1 MAEKKK
7 STSKVKTNAAAA
19 PKAAKTASSPKKSTR
34 GATKKAAAETTI
46 KTSGLTLSVETV
58 EPKSTRKASKKAA
71 EVTKKEA
78 KSRATKATPAVAEK
92 PAKAAAKTKA
102 PAKAAPKASA
112 KAPAKAKATKTVKAE
127 VVAEKPAAKKAAP
140 KKAEAKKAEV
150 KKAAVKPAAKTTAKA
165 APKVAAK
172 TAKATKAPAKPTQ
185 KTEEKPAAAKPAAR
199 AAKAAPAAKTT
210 KKAATEVKAT
220 KATKAAKAEK
230 APAETSAAKAP
241 KSRARKTTE
250 EKAAA
255 TAVEAVK
262 AEAPATPAK
271 AEKKSRK
278 KADVKVEEV
287 LVAPAKEEAPKA
299 TAKRRSAKAKAVE
312 EVEVA
317 APAEKVKA
325 KRKAKAEPAQAVVEE
340 APAEVAPKKARRSRK
355 KAEVEATTAPA
366 EAVVAE
372 KPAEK
377 AEEKVAEEKP
387 AAKEKK
393 PKKER
398 KPKATKPAKSSG
410 KKKPARSEEDEEDD
424 DLAEFDDDGDGGDF
438 LIDDDDDGD
447 FEDIPDIDDI
457 DDIDEDEGEDDSS
470 EEEENDEPTP
480 RKRSRRSKKKDA
492 KALLGGYGTQE
503 ESNEDRRTKL
513 YELIRMGRERG
524 YVTYGEIN
532 DNLPT
537 SLVDDDAIESIVQIL
552 GNLNIPVFETTPDD
566 DTLAMLGSDSVA
578 SEDDADAE
586 VEAAYSTVDSEFGRT
601 TDPVRIYMRE
611 MGSVELLKREDEIE
625 ISKRIEDGLKHMV
638 LAISRCPVTVA
649 AIVESSHD
657 ICDGATPIDDV
668 VDGIVTTDD
677 MGNVVGHNEDET
689 DMGASAMTAGQL
701 EVLRDKSLEIF
712 DRVEEKLKALR
723 ELAEK
728 DGYEAKSLDPIKDD
742 IQQELMSV
750 RFTAKAADKLCEVLR
765 ATVEEIRVYQK
776 TLYDEMVRRIGIDRK
791 WFIEHFE
798 AQASDASWFDT
809 AVKEFPQHQEKL
821 EFVRAT
827 ALEAIRQVGE
837 IEKRCSMRVKE
848 VFEIY
853 RQMTAGEA
861 QARNA
866 KREMTE
872 ANLRLVISIAKKYT
886 NRGLQ
891 FLDLIQEGNVGLMKA
906 VDKFEYRRGYK
917 FSTYASWWIR
927 QAITRSIADQARTIR
942 IPVHMIE
949 TINRMN
955 RITRQVLQETGVE
968 PDSRRLAEM
977 MEMPEDKILKIMKIA
992 KEPISMET
1000 PIGDDDDS
1008 HLGDFLEDT
1017 QTELPS
1023 EAIHSTSLQETVHQ
1037 VLDSLSPREAKV
1049 LRMRFGIEMQSDHTL
1064 EEVGKQFDVTRER
1077 IRQIETK
1084 ALRKLRHPSR
1094 ADKLKS
1100 FIVPD
1105 HKD

>member
-92 PAKAAAKTKA
+92 LAKAAAKTKT

-410 KKKPARSEEDEEDD
+410 KKKPARSEEDEE
-424 DLAEFDDDGDGGDF
+424 DDDGDGGDF

-917 FSTYASWWIR
+917 FSTYATWWIR

>member
-424 DLAEFDDDGDGGDF
+424 DLAEF
-438 LIDDDDDGD
+438 DDDDGD

-917 FSTYASWWIR
+917 FSTYATWWIR